1 MNWDRYQSKWTDLS
15 FKEMIN
21 FSRWMNKIFGYHP
34 TIIGGW
40 AVYMY
45 NSNGFGSRDIDVI
58 IPTRDMRDRVITQ
71 YLTSNGYQIK
81 DVAFGEKEWI
91 KELEPGNP
99 DSITYLDICTLE
111 DGNPVHGRDL
121 EVPWNIAMKWQRD
134 IENNGIVFSIPSP
147 EPLLVF
153 KVKAAWDRN
162 HDINITGGTPFLKDK
177 VLKDRF
183 DIISL
188 LLNCKLDLDVLKE
201 ILVET
206 RFRECFIDSILKAI
220 SEEAALRSHGL
231 NENNI
236 SSLEGI
242 AENIIESI
250 IK

>member
-1 MNWDRYQSKWTDLS
+1 
-15 FKEMIN
+15 MIN

-45 NSNGFGSRDIDVI
+45 NTKGFGSRDIDVI
-58 IPTRDMRDRVITQ
+58 IPTREMRDRVITQ

-99 DSITYLDICTLE
+99 DSITYLDVCTLE
-111 DGNPVHGRDL
+111 DGNPVHGKDL
-121 EVPWNIAMKWQRD
+121 DVPWSIAMKWQRD
-134 IENNGIVFSIPSP
+134 IEKNGIVFSIPSP

-162 HDINITGGTPFLKDK
+162 HDINVTGGTPFLKDK

-188 LLNCKLDLDVLKE
+188 LLNCEFDPDILKIILSDTGFKDCFLDSL
-201 ILVET
+201 
-206 RFRECFIDSILKAI
+206 LKAI
-220 SEEAALRSHGL
+220 SEEDALSSHGL
-231 NENNI
+231 NKERSI
-236 SSLEGI
+236 ALEDRT
-242 AENIIESI
+242 EEIIESL
-250 IK
+250 